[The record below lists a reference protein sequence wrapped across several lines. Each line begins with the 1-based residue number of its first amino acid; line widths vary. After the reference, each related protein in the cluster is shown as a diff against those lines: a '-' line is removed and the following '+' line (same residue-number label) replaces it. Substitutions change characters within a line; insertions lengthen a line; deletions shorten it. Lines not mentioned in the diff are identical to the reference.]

1 LAKKATA
8 TKAKAKTK
16 PKSKAKRSLVI
27 VESPAK
33 AKTIVKYLGRKYKMM
48 ASIGHLK
55 DLPKSRFGVDIEKDF
70 EPEYIVIKGKSKVLT
85 AIKKAAKEAD
95 QVLLAPDPD
104 REGEAIAWHIAE
116 ELKSINDKVYRVLF
130 NEITK
135 KAVKEAVLSPSEIN
149 MDRVNAQQ
157 ARRVLDRIVGYKI
170 SPLLWQ
176 KVRRGLSAGRVQSV
190 ALLIICQREKE
201 VLAFVSEEYWSID
214 ATLSGKVPPPFVAR
228 LIQDAGQALKIHNEE
243 EARALEI
250 RLNAADFTVAKVE
263 KKERKRN
270 PTPPFITSRMQQEA
284 ARKLHFTP
292 KKTMML
298 AQQLYEGIT
307 IASEGAVGLISYMRT
322 DSVRISPEFQTE
334 SLQWISGK
342 YGSEYVPERANV
354 YKSKKSA
361 QEGHEAIRPTGIA
374 REPDLL
380 RADLSHDQFLLYQ
393 LIWNRYVASQMRP
406 ALFDVTRVDIKAENL
421 GLRVTGSVLK
431 FPGFTIVYTEGKES
445 NPNAGESLDG
455 EGALPVLSVGDVL
468 NLQSLDPKQHFTQ
481 PPARYNEALLI
492 HDLEDKGIGRP
503 STYATIISTLQD
515 REYVEK
521 REGRFYPTDLGDTV
535 NELLVENFP
544 GVVNVEFTALMEQ
557 DLDEVEAGEKNW
569 TETIRKFYDPF
580 AKNFEKAEKEMRD
593 VKREEQ
599 PTDIICEKCGNPLVI
614 KWGRFGRFLACS
626 GYPDCKNTKEFVEKE
641 GVIEIVAKEI
651 ASDVICKVCG
661 KGMIN
666 KTGRFGRFLACSAY
680 PECKHTEPVS
690 LGVACPEAE
699 CKGDLTEKRSKKGKT
714 FYACTNYPDCK
725 FALWDR
731 PVARPCPQCKFPILV
746 EKYDRNK
753 GTKVLCQDKAC
764 GFVEAP
770 SQEPSD

>member
-1 LAKKATA
+1 MAKKATA
-8 TKAKAKTK
+8 TKAKTK

-214 ATLSGKVPPPFVAR
+214 ATLSGKIPPPFVAR

-243 EARALEI
+243 EARALEA
-250 RLNAADFTVAKVE
+250 RLNTAAFTVAKVE

-307 IASEGAVGLISYMRT
+307 TASEGAVGLISYMRT

-342 YGSEYVPERANV
+342 YGPEYVPERANV

-361 QEGHEAIRPTGIA
+361 QEGHEAIRPTGIE

-421 GLRVTGSVLK
+421 VLRVTGSVLK

-455 EGALPVLSVGDVL
+455 ESALPVLSVGDVL
-468 NLQSLDPKQHFTQ
+468 SLESLDPKQHFTQ

-535 NELLVENFP
+535 NELLIENFP

-599 PTDIICEKCGNPLVI
+599 PTDIICEKCNNPLVI

-641 GVIEIVAKEI
+641 GVIKVVAKEI

-680 PECKHTEPVS
+680 PECKHTEPIS

-764 GFVEAP
+764 GFIEAP

>member
-8 TKAKAKTK
+8 EKT
-16 PKSKAKRSLVI
+16 KAKRSLVI

-55 DLPKSRFGVDIEKDF
+55 DLPKSRFGVDIEKGF

-85 AIKKAAKEAD
+85 EIKKAAKEAE
-95 QVLLAPDPD
+95 QVFLAPDPD

-116 ELKSINDKVYRVLF
+116 ELKPINDKVYRVLF

-201 VLAFVSEEYWSID
+201 VLAFVCEEYWSID
-214 ATLSGKVPPPFVAR
+214 ATLSGKIPPSFVAR
-228 LIQDAGQALKIHNEE
+228 LVQDAGQALKIHNEE
-243 EARALEI
+243 EAKALEA
-250 RLNAADFTVAKVE
+250 RLEAAAFTVAKVE

-270 PTPPFITSRMQQEA
+270 PSPPFITSRMQQEA

-298 AQQLYEGIT
+298 AQQLYEGINV
-307 IASEGAVGLISYMRT
+307 ASEGAVGLISYMRT
-322 DSVRISPEFQTE
+322 DSVRISPDFQAE
-334 SLQWISGK
+334 SRAWIAEK
-342 YGSEYVPERANV
+342 YGREYVPETPNF

-361 QEGHEAIRPTGIA
+361 QEGHEAIRPTAID
-374 REPDLL
+374 RTPERL
-380 RADLSHDQFLLYQ
+380 RNDLSDDQFLLYQ

-406 ALFDVTRVDIKAENL
+406 AVFDVTRVDVTADDL

-431 FPGFTIVYTEGKES
+431 FPGFTVVYTEGRES
-445 NPNAGESLDG
+445 NPNATEVLDG
-455 EGALPVLSVGDVL
+455 ENALPPLSIGEVLTLEG
-468 NLQSLDPKQHFTQ
+468 LDPKQHFTQ
-481 PPARYNEALLI
+481 PPPRYNEALLI
-492 HDLEDKGIGRP
+492 HDLEEKGIGRP
-503 STYATIISTLQD
+503 STYATIISTIQD
-515 REYVEK
+515 RKYVEK
-521 REGRFYPTDLGDTV
+521 REGRLYPTDLGNTV
-535 NELLVENFP
+535 NDLLVENFP

-557 DLDEVEAGEKNW
+557 GLDQVEAGEKDW
-569 TETIRKFYDPF
+569 TEAIRKFYDPF
-580 AKNFEKAEKEMRD
+580 AKNFEKAQTEMRD

-599 PTDIICEKCGNPLVI
+599 ATDIVCEKCGSAMVI

-626 GYPDCKNTKEFVEKE
+626 GYPECKNTKEFVEKE
-641 GVIEIVAKEI
+641 GAIEVVAKEVET
-651 ASDVICKVCG
+651 DVPCKVCG
-661 KGMIN
+661 KAMLN
-666 KTGRFGRFLACSAY
+666 KTGRFGRFLACSGY
-680 PECKHTEPVS
+680 PECKHTEPIP
-690 LGVACPEAE
+690 LGVPCPESG
-699 CKGDLTEKRSKKGKT
+699 CGGDLTEKRSKKGKT

-731 PVARPCPQCKFPILV
+731 PVARACPQCKSPILI
-746 EKYDRNK
+746 EKYNRNK
-753 GTKVLCQDKAC
+753 GMKTLCPNKECAY
-764 GFVEAP
+764 V
-770 SQEPSD
+770 EPSAEKS